1 MGSHPPISPDT
12 NSPPSTAQ
20 DSQAENFNQIFEM
33 IYRDLRRLAMAFR
46 NGSRVTMSATEIV
59 NDAYLKLLA
68 SSVSSLTDP
77 LHIKRIAARALRQI
91 LIDAIRRKGAESH
104 GGLLQ
109 FVSLKYG
116 NDAVAPPDA
125 RVLNLHAA
133 LEKLSRT
140 NPRMA
145 EIIEFRYFGG
155 FTNEEIRLAL
165 GVSLS
170 TVQREIRD
178 ANLWLAVFFEKVNGK
193 RAAK

>member
-1 MGSHPPISPDT
+1 M
-12 NSPPSTAQ
+12 
-20 DSQAENFNQIFEM
+20 
-33 IYRDLRRLAMAFR
+33 
-46 NGSRVTMSATEIV
+46 
-59 NDAYLKLLA
+59 
-68 SSVSSLTDP
+68 SSLTDP

-116 NDAVAPPDA
+116 NDAAAPPDA
-125 RVLNLHAA
+125 RVLDLHAA

-178 ANLWLAVFFEKVNGK
+178 AKLWLAVFFEKVNGK
-193 RAAK
+193 RAGK